1 VDVVVRTVDL
11 TRRFG
16 TFTAVDHLSMEIP
29 AGLIFGFLGPN
40 GAGKSTTIRM
50 LTGLLLPSEG
60 QGFVLG
66 YDVATQA
73 EEIRKH
79 IGYMSQRFSL
89 YEDLTVIENL
99 EFYSAIYGLPKARR
113 NSRHQ
118 EVIAMAG
125 LMGRENQMARDLSG
139 GQKQRLALSCS
150 IVHEP
155 EMLFLDEPTAGVDPA
170 SRRNFWD
177 LLYHL
182 SASGISIIVTT
193 HYMDEAEHCNELGF
207 IMNGRLLAFDT
218 PENLKEKMGTGKV
231 LSVTATPLMK
241 AYTVLHEVYPDH
253 SVTLFGMNVHLQS
266 TGESA
271 VDEKQVRKLLQDKGL
286 TDVSVV
292 RSTAGL
298 EDIFIMLTQPAGGGW
313 Q

>member
-1 VDVVVRTVDL
+1 MDAVVRTVDL

-16 TFTAVDHLSMEIP
+16 TFTAVDHLDMEIG
-29 AGLIFGFLGPN
+29 AGLIFGLLGPN

-50 LTGLLLPSEG
+50 LTGLLLPTEG
-60 QGFVLG
+60 KGYVLG
-66 YDVATQA
+66 YDIAKQA

-99 EFYSAIYGLPKARR
+99 EFYSAIYGLPKPRRRAR
-113 NSRHQ
+113 HE
-118 EVIAMAG
+118 EVITMAG
-125 LMGRENQMARDLSG
+125 LLGRENQLARDLSG

-182 SASGISIIVTT
+182 SAESISIIVTT

-207 IMNGRLLAFDT
+207 IMNGKLLAHDT
-218 PENLKEKMGTGKV
+218 PENLKAKLGSGRV
-231 LSVTATPLMK
+231 LSVSASPLMK
-241 AYTVLHEVYPDH
+241 AYTVLHDAYPDH
-253 SVTLFGMNVHLQS
+253 SVTLFGMNVHLQIA
-266 TGESA
+266 GEGD
-271 VDEKQVRKLLQDKGL
+271 VDEKQVKKRLLDAGL
-286 TDVSVV
+286 NEVSVV
-292 RSTAGL
+292 RATAGL
-298 EDIFIMLTQPAGGGW
+298 EDIFIMLTQPNGGGW